1 MSTMSYV
8 RKHSFDSICSDPY
21 RVPGGGAASP
31 GAGLITGLLAV
42 RHGVE
47 TVRTS
52 NITTPRHETR
62 IHAHKHIHN
71 THARSFIS
79 SSIPASGSPPTALSA
94 DRMRDTIGADCWGVA
109 GLSSDSSSD
118 SSSFCHRAQAHIH
131 THGRT
136 QIINTTINSANGTP
150 LMSGITVTLTSSM
163 RACSTLVRVLDR
175 ENMTDAA
182 GGSGAVPA
190 LEGSEPD
197 RRLGEAPVVR

>member
-1 MSTMSYV
+1 M
-8 RKHSFDSICSDPY
+8 
-21 RVPGGGAASP
+21 
-31 GAGLITGLLAV
+31 
-42 RHGVE
+42 
-47 TVRTS
+47 
-52 NITTPRHETR
+52 
-62 IHAHKHIHN
+62 
-71 THARSFIS
+71 
-79 SSIPASGSPPTALSA
+79 ALSA
-94 DRMRDTIGADCWGVA
+94 DRMRDTVGADCWGVA